1 MPRKSRQ
8 NPAIRDFILHNVA
21 NHPADIV
28 ALTSEKFGI
37 SRSALAG
44 YMAKLVA
51 EGLLEAS
58 GNTRARRYESKPISS
73 GSYKI
78 DLSPGL
84 PEHHVFRFRLLP
96 LMKDVPKNV
105 VDICQYGFTEML
117 NNAIDHS
124 QSPDA
129 VISYE
134 QTPVAI
140 KMWVI
145 DHGVGIFAKIQ
156 KDFGL
161 ADPRSALLELSKGK
175 LTSDR
180 ANHAGEGIFFT
191 SRMFDDFQIHSGH
204 LIYNREH
211 LEDDDWLIETK
222 DVANDVKGTVI
233 KMTISPAAKRTT
245 AEVFEKVQGED
256 ISFRKTHVPVSLG
269 RYPGEQL
276 VSRSQAKRI
285 LARFDQFS
293 EVMLDFDGVP
303 QIGQAFADEIFRVF
317 AGSHPGTRVVPI
329 RANEAVRKMI
339 DYVKNAPPPATPPAK
354 P

>member
-21 NHPADIV
+21 EHPTDIV
-28 ALTSEKFGI
+28 AQASAKFGI
-37 SRSALAG
+37 TRSALAG
-44 YMAKLVA
+44 YMAKLVV

-58 GNTRARRYESKPISS
+58 GNTRARRYKLKPVSKGVFRIE
-73 GSYKI
+73 
-78 DLSPGL
+78 LSPGL
-84 PEHHVFRFRLLP
+84 PEHHIFRFRILP
-96 LMKDVPKNV
+96 LMKDVPQNV

-129 VISYE
+129 LISYE
-134 QTPVAI
+134 QTHAAI
-140 KMWVI
+140 TMMVV
-145 DHGVGIFAKIQ
+145 DHGVGIFEKIQ

-161 ADPRSALLELSKGK
+161 TDPRSALLELSKGK
-175 LTSDR
+175 LTSDK

-191 SRMFDDFQIHSGH
+191 SRMFDDFLIKSGH
-204 LIYNREH
+204 LLYGRERH
-211 LEDDDWLIETK
+211 DDGFLIETK
-222 DVANDVKGTVI
+222 DVGKDTKGTIVT
-233 KMTISPAAKRTT
+233 MTISPDARWTT
-245 AEVFEKVQGED
+245 REVFDEIQGED
-256 ISFRKTHVPVSLG
+256 ISFRKTHVPVRLG
-269 RYPGEQL
+269 QYPGEQL

-303 QIGQAFADEIFRVF
+303 HIGQAFADEIFRVF
-317 AGSHPGTRVVPI
+317 AESHPGTRVVPI
-329 RANEAVRKMI
+329 RANEAVQRMI

>member
-1 MPRKSRQ
+1 MTRKSRQ
-8 NPAIRDFILHNVA
+8 NPAIREFILHNVA
-21 NHPADIV
+21 EHPADIV
-28 ALTSEKFGI
+28 AQASEKFGI

-58 GNTRARRYESKPISS
+58 GNTRARRYKLKPISS
-73 GSYKI
+73 GGYKI

-84 PEHHVFRFRLLP
+84 PEHHIFQFRILP

-129 VISYE
+129 LISYE
-134 QTPVAI
+134 QTHATITMMV
-140 KMWVI
+140 V
-145 DHGVGIFAKIQ
+145 DYGVGIFAKIQ

-175 LTSDR
+175 LTSDK

-191 SRMFDDFQIHSGH
+191 SRMFDEFLIKSGH
-204 LIYNREH
+204 LLYGRTRD
-211 LEDDDWLIETK
+211 DDDWLIETK
-222 DVANDVKGTVI
+222 ETKEDVKGTFVS
-233 KMTISPAAKRTT
+233 MTISPDSKWTT
-245 AEVFEKVQGED
+245 RDVFDEIQGTD
-256 ISFRKTHVPVSLG
+256 ISFRKTHVPVRLG

-303 QIGQAFADEIFRVF
+303 LIGQAFADEIFRVF
-317 AGSHPGTRVVPI
+317 AESHPGTRVVPI
-329 RANEAVRKMI
+329 RANETVQKMI
-339 DYVKNAPPPATPPAK
+339 DYVRNAPPPATPPAK